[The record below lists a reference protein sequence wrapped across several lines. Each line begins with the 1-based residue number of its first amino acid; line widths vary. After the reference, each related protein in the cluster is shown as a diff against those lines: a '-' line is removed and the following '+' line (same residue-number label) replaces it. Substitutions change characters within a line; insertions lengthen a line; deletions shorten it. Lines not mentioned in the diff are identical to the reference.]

1 MWGNLWT
8 EASYQLNFN
17 IGFSSLRSDVL
28 IHLAQ
33 WQYWWWF
40 WFALVWSFYY
50 FLILRVARY
59 RVLKMKP
66 KISTS
71 FRPHGK
77 WGDFLAC
84 IIPLI
89 WCINILAN
97 SNLILRLIEWQN
109 ESSLFT
115 VRIRAR
121 QWYWIY
127 KFELKNFTDILSTP
141 KNIGNNK
148 WNINTFGELQTAD
161 DYLHVLQLRSQNK
174 WVKNYW
180 NRSLQETGKTNKAH
194 VISPQEQLRL
204 GLINQYKVLKISNN
218 ITLNSPALIE
228 SNILNTFN
236 SAPESYSSV
245 KTLFNGDQS
254 YFLSNS
260 CSNKNVQSLNKSN
273 IVSNIP
279 FNDTLEEINSQ
290 KKFKNFFHN
299 DVFSE
304 SKQQLNNDS
313 KQLFKHIVY
322 NSCKNSIVQD
332 YTKLAKHEDF
342 DEFSRWTKRSQGD
355 ILPLRIIK
363 LPIGLETINN
373 EFFENKNSDS
383 NVELFRLRFNS
394 NSSKMQH
401 KLVQDTIYLTLKQ
414 KRYNRKKVVAP
425 QIKHFKDE
433 SGNKTEV
440 VKYSGKPYLSSDK
453 ILKQSVYDQTT
464 QYKLIKKNKNRGDLI
479 SVTLARRLLRTKKTL
494 VLPAHVNITLIT
506 NSYDIVHSWF
516 IPGLGIKIDC
526 VPGRSTHHTFF
537 IDNVGF
543 YYGQCAE
550 ICGRY
555 HHHMPIRVC
564 ALPFEHFLLW
574 WNVYGLP
581 KMLNTISRKRFE
593 TNYELRKYSW

>member
-50 FLILRVARY
+50 FIILRVVRY
-59 RVLKMKP
+59 RVLKMRP
-66 KISTS
+66 KIATS
-71 FRPHGK
+71 YRPHGK

-89 WCINILAN
+89 WCINILTN

-115 VRIRAR
+115 VRVRAR

-127 KFELKNFTDILSTP
+127 KFELKNFTDILSAP
-141 KNIGNNK
+141 KNIGNNR
-148 WNINTFGELQTAD
+148 WQINTFGELQTAD

-204 GLINQYKVLKISNN
+204 NLINQYKSLNILNSISNN
-218 ITLNSPALIE
+218 TPMFSSNLNIDNDIININT
-228 SNILNTFN
+228 SNIT
-236 SAPESYSSV
+236 SK
-245 KTLFNGDQS
+245 KTLLNDKTSQIDSISYLNNSSWANYDINISHNYPFLKEFVYNIFNDS
-254 YFLSNS
+254 ITN
-260 CSNKNVQSLNKSN
+260 LNKKQ
-273 IVSNIP
+273 V
-279 FNDTLEEINSQ
+279 NSDSKQ
-290 KKFKNFFHN
+290 IFKNFIY
-299 DVFSE
+299 D
-304 SKQQLNNDS
+304 KPQ
-313 KQLFKHIVY
+313 
-322 NSCKNSIVQD
+322 NSVIQD
-332 YTKLAKHEDF
+332 FTKLVKHEDF
-342 DEFSRWTKRSQGD
+342 DEYSRWIKRSPGE

-363 LPIGLETINN
+363 FPIELETINGNN
-373 EFFENKNSDS
+373 EH
-383 NVELFRLRFNS
+383 LFKFRFNN
-394 NSSKMQH
+394 NSSKIQP
-401 KLVQDTIYLTLKQ
+401 KIVQDTIYLTLKQ
-414 KRYNRKKVVAP
+414 KRYNRKKIVSP
-425 QIKHFKDE
+425 QVKYYKDE
-433 SGNKTEV
+433 NNNKTDLTR
-440 VKYSGKPYLSSDK
+440 YSGKPYLSNDK
-453 ILKQSVYDQTT
+453 ILKQSVYDPTT
-464 QYKLIKKNKNRGDLI
+464 QYKLIKKNKKRGELI
-479 SVTLARRLLRTKKTL
+479 PVTLARRLIRTKKTL
-494 VLPAHVNITLIT
+494 VLPAHVNITIIT

-516 IPGLGIKIDC
+516 IPGLGIKLDC

-564 ALPFEHFLLW
+564 ALPFEHFLIW
-574 WNVYGLP
+574 WNTFGLP
-581 KMLNTISRKRFE
+581 KMLNTVSKKRFE
-593 TNYELRKYSW
+593 THYEMRKYSW

>member
-50 FLILRVARY
+50 FIILRVVRY
-59 RVLKMKP
+59 RVLKMRP
-66 KISTS
+66 KIATS
-71 FRPHGK
+71 YRPHGK

-89 WCINILAN
+89 WCINILTN

-115 VRIRAR
+115 VRVRAR

-127 KFELKNFTDILSTP
+127 KFELKNFTDILSAP
-141 KNIGNNK
+141 KNIGNNR
-148 WNINTFGELQTAD
+148 WQINTFGELQTAD

-180 NRSLQETGKTNKAH
+180 NRSLQETGKTNKSH

-204 GLINQYKVLKISNN
+204 NLINQYKSLNILNSISNN
-218 ITLNSPALIE
+218 TPM
-228 SNILNTFN
+228 FN
-236 SAPESYSSV
+236 SNLNIDNDIINININNITSK
-245 KTLFNGDQS
+245 KTLLNDKTSQIDSISYLNNSSWSNYDIDISHNYPFLKEFEYNIFNGS
-254 YFLSNS
+254 TIN
-260 CSNKNVQSLNKSN
+260 LNKKQ
-273 IVSNIP
+273 V
-279 FNDTLEEINSQ
+279 NSDSKQ
-290 KKFKNFFHN
+290 IFKNFIY
-299 DVFSE
+299 D
-304 SKQQLNNDS
+304 KPQ
-313 KQLFKHIVY
+313 
-322 NSCKNSIVQD
+322 NSVIQD
-332 YTKLAKHEDF
+332 FTKLVKHEDF
-342 DEFSRWTKRSQGD
+342 DEYSRWIKRSPGE

-363 LPIGLETINN
+363 FPIGLETINDNN
-373 EFFENKNSDS
+373 EH
-383 NVELFRLRFNS
+383 LFKFRFNN
-394 NSSKMQH
+394 NSSKLQP
-401 KLVQDTIYLTLKQ
+401 KIVQDTIYLTLKQ
-414 KRYNRKKVVAP
+414 KRYNRKKIVSP
-425 QIKHFKDE
+425 QVKYYKDE
-433 SGNKTEV
+433 NNNKTDV
-440 VKYSGKPYLSSDK
+440 TRYSGKPYLSNDK
-453 ILKQSVYDQTT
+453 ILKQSVYDTTT
-464 QYKLIKKNKNRGDLI
+464 QYKLIKKNKKRGELI
-479 SVTLARRLLRTKKTL
+479 PVTLARRLIRTKKTL
-494 VLPAHVNITLIT
+494 VLPAHVNITIIT

-516 IPGLGIKIDC
+516 IPGLGIKLDC

-564 ALPFEHFLLW
+564 ALPFEHFLIW
-574 WNVYGLP
+574 WNTFGLP
-581 KMLNTISRKRFE
+581 KMLNTVSKKRFE
-593 TNYELRKYSW
+593 THYEMRKYSW